1 MPSAPR
7 RLFASAFALAARIA
21 SLAHWKSVWACV
33 VGVLPLLMGLAAGVL
48 CPWTA
53 MAAQTH
59 SGTVSALDHGG
70 AQPWP
75 CLSYA
80 PFRRHGHS
88 PLDAGLRLTQ
98 DQLREDLQML
108 SQWTGCIRTYGT
120 GHGQDQIPAV
130 AQALGLQVVQGA
142 WISRDRSASQAE
154 VDTALALARA
164 FPSTV
169 RMLVL
174 GNEVLLRREQ
184 SPEDL
189 AQILGAARRVS
200 PVPVAYA
207 DVWEFWLRHAPV
219 LATEVDVVAIHI
231 LPYWEDS
238 PVALDLAVGHVLTVH
253 AQVKRA
259 FGNQAVWLAE
269 TGWPAAGRARAGAV
283 PGPQQQARFLRELR
297 QQMGRAG
304 IDYNVIEAFD
314 QPWKRRF
321 EGAMGGAWG
330 IADVHGRLRDT
341 GVGPLPPDPAKTA
354 GLWGALGGALLGAS
368 MAGCAWLAVPG
379 RRHVRAGMGGRA
391 ALWVRTLAVVLA
403 SAILGGMAGLHASGM
418 AIWLRSTTEWALAL
432 AHVALALGVCGSAL
446 WWAASAWA
454 AGRVGT
460 PSTTRSGMQ
469 FQTVYS
475 AMLTALL
482 MFSTVDALTLV
493 FDGRYRAL
501 QAALMGATA
510 FGLCMARLS
519 GQAPPL
525 VAAQGA
531 MALALGLAAPVLLV
545 LEGAANQQAVGL
557 AAAWLVMAAC
567 LLWRPHRRPSSGPV
581 GP

>member
-1 MPSAPR
+1 MPSAPC
-7 RLFASAFALAARIA
+7 RLFASAFALAARSA
-21 SLAHWKSVWACV
+21 SLFHRRSAWAFV
-33 VGVLPLLMGLAAGVL
+33 VAALHVLMVLAAGVL
-48 CPWTA
+48 YPWTA
-53 MAAQTH
+53 VAAQTH
-59 SGTVSALDHGG
+59 AGPSSAVDHAG

-88 PLDAGLRLTQ
+88 PLDASLRLTQ

-120 GHGQDQIPAV
+120 GHGQDQIPVV

-189 AQILGAARRVS
+189 ARILGGARRVS

-297 QQMGRAG
+297 QQLGRAG
-304 IDYNVIEAFD
+304 IDYNVIEAVD

-330 IADVHGRLRDT
+330 IADVHGQLRDT

-354 GLWGALGGALLGAS
+354 GLWGALGGALVGAT
-368 MAGCAWLAVPG
+368 MAGCACLALPG
-379 RRHVRAGMGGRA
+379 RRPVRHAMGGRA
-391 ALWVRTLAVVLA
+391 VFWGRTLAVVLA
-403 SAILGGMAGLHASGM
+403 SAVLGLMAALHASGM
-418 AIWLRSTTEWALAL
+418 AIWLRSTTEWAQAM
-432 AHVALALGVCGSAL
+432 AHLGLALGVCGSAL
-446 WWAASAWA
+446 WWAARAWV
-454 AGRVGT
+454 AGSVAT
-460 PSTTRSGMQ
+460 LATTHSSVRSQ
-469 FQTVYS
+469 AVYS

-482 MFSTVDALTLV
+482 VFCTVDALTLV

-519 GQAPPL
+519 GLAPPL
-525 VAAQGA
+525 TAAQGA
-531 MALALGLAAPVLLV
+531 LALALGLAAPVLLV
-545 LEGAANQQAVGL
+545 LEGVANQQAVGL
-557 AAAWLVMAAC
+557 AAAWVVMAAC
-567 LLWRPHRRPSSGPV
+567 LLWRPHRQPSSGLV